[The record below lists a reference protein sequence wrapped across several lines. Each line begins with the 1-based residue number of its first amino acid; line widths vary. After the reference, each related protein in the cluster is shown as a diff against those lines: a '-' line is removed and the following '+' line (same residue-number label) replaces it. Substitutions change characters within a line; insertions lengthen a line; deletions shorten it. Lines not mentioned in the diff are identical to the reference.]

1 MELGTQI
8 LNRFIKLN
16 QLEEDLEDAELLSE
30 DLQINIEDQRNGLLE
45 LQSML
50 RIELERRFP
59 NNNIENTYDMFDQY
73 SFELKITKKPD

>member
-16 QLEEDLEDAELLSE
+16 QLEEDLDDADLLTEDIQL
-30 DLQINIEDQRNGLLE
+30 NIVDQRNGLLE

-50 RIELERRFP
+50 RIELEKRYP

-73 SFELKITKKPD
+73 SFEIKITKKPV